1 VYKNNSIKSF
11 LLFSRTGCLLPFLI
25 IFNLFFG
32 LLFFRPFV
40 WLLIQAILILLFLI
54 NGYIITRKINSA
66 SSSKR
71 NNAIDV
77 IGEVVEEDKKE
88 NKQLEQ

>member
-1 VYKNNSIKSF
+1 MYKNNSIKSF
-11 LLFSRTGCLLPFLI
+11 VLLSRTGCLLPFLI

-66 SSSKR
+66 SSGKR
-71 NNAIDV
+71 NDVIDV
-77 IGEVVEEDKKE
+77 TAEIVEEEKSK
-88 NKQLEQ
+88 NKQLE